1 MKENIAFLVEIM
13 EKNYKI
19 FSSFEKF
26 LKELETEKLTFGP
39 CHTNKFW
46 KEHIK
51 KTENNNFKVIEKLIN
66 LLSSDDETT

>member
-1 MKENIAFLVEIM
+1 M

-26 LKELETEKLTFGP
+26 AKELETEKLTFGP
-39 CHTNKFW
+39 CHTAKFW

-51 KTENNNFKVIEKLIN
+51 STEK
-66 LLSSDDETT
+66 D